1 MVVPAPRKELARKL
15 VEYALPIE
23 PVLSELSAYPWDCD
37 SPLFVITPAH
47 LVSILDRY
55 LAGELTTEQV
65 ERWGNLVEMRDD
77 LDLAEGTHETIREV
91 IHELANPLL
100 TEPLSK
106 ESALRMRHALA
117 TSTI

>member
-1 MVVPAPRKELARKL
+1 MVVPAPRKELTRKL

-23 PVLSELSAYPWDCD
+23 PVVSELLTYPWDCD
-37 SPLFVITPAH
+37 SPLFVITPSH
-47 LVSILDRY
+47 VTSILDRY
-55 LAGELTTEQV
+55 LVGELTPAQV
-65 ERWGNLVEMRDD
+65 EHWGNLVEMRDD
-77 LDLAEGTHETIREV
+77 LDAGEGIIREV

-106 ESALRMRHALA
+106 ESALRMRHVLA

>member
-1 MVVPAPRKELARKL
+1 MVAPAPRKELARKL

-23 PVLSELSAYPWDCD
+23 PVLSELSAYPWDCH

-47 LVSILDRY
+47 VTSILDRY

-77 LDLAEGTHETIREV
+77 LDAGEGPIREI

-106 ESALRMRHALA
+106 ESALRMRHVLA
-117 TSTI
+117 TPTI

>member
-1 MVVPAPRKELARKL
+1 MVAPAPRKELARKL

-23 PVLSELSAYPWDCD
+23 PVLAELSTYPWDCD

-47 LVSILDRY
+47 VVSILDRF
-55 LAGELTTEQV
+55 LAGELTTKQV

-77 LDLAEGTHETIREV
+77 LDLAGGNRETIRET
-91 IHELANPLL
+91 IHELANPPL
-100 TEPLSK
+100 TERLSN
-106 ESALRMRHALA
+106 ESALRMRHVLA

>member
-1 MVVPAPRKELARKL
+1 MVMPVPRAEVVRKL

-23 PVLSELSAYPWDCD
+23 PVIAELGGYPWDCD

-47 LVSILDRY
+47 VASVLDRY
-55 LAGELTTEQV
+55 LAGDLTAEQV
-65 ERWGNLVEMRDD
+65 EHWGNLVEGRDD
-77 LDLAEGTHETIREV
+77 LDSGEDVSDV

-100 TEPLSK
+100 TESLSK

>member
-1 MVVPAPRKELARKL
+1 MSAARADLARRL

-23 PVLSELSAYPWDCD
+23 PVIAELSAYPWDCD

-47 LVSILDRY
+47 VASVLERY
-55 LAGELTTEQV
+55 LAGELTAEQI

-77 LDLAEGTHETIREV
+77 LDLAEHAYEAIREV

-106 ESALRMRHALA
+106 ESAFRMRHALA

>member
-1 MVVPAPRKELARKL
+1 MVAPAPRKELARKL
-15 VEYALPIE
+15 VEYSLPIE
-23 PVLSELSAYPWDCD
+23 PVVSELSTYPWDCD

-47 LVSILDRY
+47 VASILDRY
-55 LAGELTTEQV
+55 LAGKLTTEQV

-77 LDLAEGTHETIREV
+77 LDAGESAIREV

-106 ESALRMRHALA
+106 ESALRMRHVLA

>member
-1 MVVPAPRKELARKL
+1 MVMPAPRDELARKL

-47 LVSILDRY
+47 VASILDRY
-55 LAGELTTEQV
+55 LAGDLTAEQV
-65 ERWGNLVEMRDD
+65 ERWGNLVEGRDD
-77 LDLAEGTHETIREV
+77 LDLAEDVSEV
-91 IHELANPLL
+91 IHDLANPLL

>member
-23 PVLSELSAYPWDCD
+23 PVVSELSTYPWDCD

-47 LVSILDRY
+47 VAAILDRY

-77 LDLAEGTHETIREV
+77 LDAGEGTIREV

-106 ESALRMRHALA
+106 ESALRMRHELA

>member
-1 MVVPAPRKELARKL
+1 MVVPAPRKELVRKL

-23 PVLSELSAYPWDCD
+23 PVVSELSTYPWDCD

-47 LVSILDRY
+47 VASILDRY
-55 LAGELTTEQV
+55 LAGELSSQQV

-77 LDLAEGTHETIREV
+77 LDLAEGSHEAIREI

-106 ESALRMRHALA
+106 ESALRMRHVLA